1 VSAGTITAIAST
13 GCAGVNQLKSL
24 SHAGMGAC
32 QGRWCGPNLGYVVAH
47 AQQRPM
53 SEVEPL
59 SVRPPLSPINL
70 GQLGQLAKC
79 TEL

>member
-1 VSAGTITAIAST
+1 V
-13 GCAGVNQLKSL
+13 
-24 SHAGMGAC
+24 GAC
-32 QGRWCGPNLGYVVAH
+32 QGRQSGLNLGYLVAH

-59 SVRPPLSPINL
+59 SVRPPLSPIILGQL